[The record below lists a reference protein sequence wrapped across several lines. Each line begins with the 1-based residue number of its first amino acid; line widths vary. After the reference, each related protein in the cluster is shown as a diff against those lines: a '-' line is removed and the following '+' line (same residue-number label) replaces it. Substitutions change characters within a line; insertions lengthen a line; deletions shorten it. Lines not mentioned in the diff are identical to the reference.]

1 VGDTLNGR
9 RFITVRSIILALI
22 FSLIYLLFSYWLI
35 GFADTQLVLIGM
47 ILVLYFASSITR
59 KFFLGFAIFAVYWV
73 IFDYMK
79 AFPNYNYNPI
89 HIADLY
95 NFEKHIFG
103 INFNSKVLTPNEYLR
118 TTGST
123 FLDVLCGMFYLCWI
137 PVPMGFG
144 VYLFFTR
151 RKQYLYF
158 GLTFLIVNLIGFVI
172 YYLFPAAPPWYVE
185 SYGFNFHPH
194 THEGIAGLSKFDDYF
209 HTGVFKSIYSK
220 GSNVFAAMPSLHSAY
235 PVVVFY
241 YSIKNRLGFVSVIL
255 ATVMVGIWFTA
266 VYTSHHYV
274 VDVLAGIT
282 CAITGIAIFNILNK
296 RVKFFRDFVD
306 GYAKIIE

>member
-1 VGDTLNGR
+1 MGDTLNGR